1 MIASKDRS
9 YYFGA
14 SDAASIMGK
23 WTSKT
28 WHRWWLQKMGINN
41 DHFENKYTL
50 AGTHFEHR
58 ILESLG
64 IPMEFDK
71 QVILEDLRLRVNLD
85 GNTNDCIYECK
96 TYKWE
101 KGFKLPRKYIDQVQ
115 VQMFATGIHRAKI
128 VVYGLEEADYNNFFR
143 PIDPSRLQIYEIVYD
158 PNWITTKYLPR
169 LKTLAECLKKG
180 IMPDENF
187 IRQSPVDD
195 DGRHS
200 MAHAQG

>member
-14 SDAASIMGK
+14 SDTASIMGK
-23 WTSKT
+23 WTSNT
-28 WHRWWLQKMGINN
+28 WNKWWMQKIGINN

-96 TYKWE
+96 TYKLE
-101 KGFKLPRKYIDQVQ
+101 KGFKLPKKYIEQVQ
-115 VQMFATGIHRAKI
+115 VQMFATGIHKAKI
-128 VVYGLEEADYNNFFR
+128 VVYGLEDADYNNFFR
-143 PIDPSRLQIYEIVYD
+143 PIDQGRLQLFEIVYD

-169 LKTLAECLKKG
+169 LKHLAECLKKG
-180 IMPDENF
+180 IMPNENLV
-187 IRQSPVDD
+187 R
-195 DGRHS
+195 
-200 MAHAQG
+200 